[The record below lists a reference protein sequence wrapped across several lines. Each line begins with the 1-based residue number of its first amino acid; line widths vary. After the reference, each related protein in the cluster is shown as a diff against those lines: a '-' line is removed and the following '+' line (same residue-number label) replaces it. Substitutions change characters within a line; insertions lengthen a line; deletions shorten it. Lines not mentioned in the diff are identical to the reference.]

1 MYLLTMAAIL
11 NGESVTG
18 LSKKREQ
25 ERIRF
30 IAPACKVLAVDDN
43 MVNLQVIKGLLKIYR
58 IEVDTVESAGEAL
71 AEMRNGKYDLVLM
84 DHMMPVMDG
93 MEAVEKIRADK
104 EHYDQ
109 NIPIIALT
117 ANAVNGAKNMFLKN
131 GFQDFIAKPIEIAAL
146 EHVLLS
152 WLPKDKVELQ
162 EGQMNAIRMKPEDE
176 DDSIYHFETI
186 DEKVG
191 LSYFANQRADYED
204 ILRIFYEGG
213 KKKQIELRDAYETGN
228 MQAYMIQVHSLK
240 STALNIGAVRLSEM
254 AKNQEVA
261 ARSSRLEEVI
271 QNHDSMMEEYRL
283 VLQDIEKVL

>member
-1 MYLLTMAAIL
+1 
-11 NGESVTG
+11 
-18 LSKKREQ
+18 
-25 ERIRF
+25 
-30 IAPACKVLAVDDN
+30 
-43 MVNLQVIKGLLKIYR
+43 MVNLQVIKGLLKTYR

-162 EGQMNAIRMKPEDE
+162 EGQMNAVRMKPEDE

-186 DEKVG
+186 DEK
-191 LSYFANQRADYED
+191 
-204 ILRIFYEGG
+204 
-213 KKKQIELRDAYETGN
+213 
-228 MQAYMIQVHSLK
+228 
-240 STALNIGAVRLSEM
+240 
-254 AKNQEVA
+254 
-261 ARSSRLEEVI
+261 
-271 QNHDSMMEEYRL
+271 
-283 VLQDIEKVL
+283 

>member
-1 MYLLTMAAIL
+1 M
-11 NGESVTG
+11 
-18 LSKKREQ
+18 
-25 ERIRF
+25 
-30 IAPACKVLAVDDN
+30 
-43 MVNLQVIKGLLKIYR
+43 
-58 IEVDTVESAGEAL
+58 

-131 GFQDFIAKPIEIAAL
+131 GFQDFIAKPIEIATL

-162 EGQMNAIRMKPEDE
+162 EGQMNAVRMKPEDE

>member
-1 MYLLTMAAIL
+1 
-11 NGESVTG
+11 
-18 LSKKREQ
+18 
-25 ERIRF
+25 
-30 IAPACKVLAVDDN
+30 
-43 MVNLQVIKGLLKIYR
+43 
-58 IEVDTVESAGEAL
+58 
-71 AEMRNGKYDLVLM
+71 
-84 DHMMPVMDG
+84 
-93 MEAVEKIRADK
+93 
-104 EHYDQ
+104 
-109 NIPIIALT
+109 
-117 ANAVNGAKNMFLKN
+117 MFLKN
-131 GFQDFIAKPIEIAAL
+131 GFQDFIAKPIEIATL

-162 EGQMNAIRMKPEDE
+162 EGQMNAVRMKPEDE